1 MRSRFPSLRMALF
14 LVLSFLAFTV
24 SSTAFAEEKPSD
36 ASVMG
41 KPGTIVLDKLL
52 GISFSSSGHIGAF
65 GGVYQAGMVSFSHQK
80 QTYGSAETK
89 TTSFVVAPSFDV
101 FVTKHLTLGGTFSF
115 GYQWQSSN
123 FDRQVGGTIP
133 TSGYDISV
141 SPRVGYWIPISDS
154 VALWPRLGAT
164 VGGSLRR
171 SDVGAPFVEQTA
183 GRVGASL
190 DLDLALPLTKHLV
203 FLVGPRIEAST
214 VQTTEQANLG
224 YQAFGV
230 TAAVRGSLSYAF

>member
-1 MRSRFPSLRMALF
+1 MSSRFPSLRMAPF
-14 LVLSFLAFTV
+14 WVLSFLAFTV
-24 SSTAFAEEKPSD
+24 SSTAFAEGGPSD

-41 KPGTIVLDKLL
+41 KPGTIVLDKVL
-52 GISFSSSGHIGAF
+52 GISISGSGAL

-80 QTYGSAETK
+80 LTFGSTEIK
-89 TTSFVVAPSFDV
+89 TTSFGVAPSFDV

-123 FDRQVGGTIP
+123 FDPQVGGTIP

-141 SPRVGYWIPISDS
+141 SPRVGYWFSISDS

-164 VGGSLRR
+164 LGGSRRR
-171 SDVGAPFVEQTA
+171 SDVGAPFDVDQA
-183 GRVGASL
+183 GARLGASL
-190 DLDLALPLTKHLV
+190 DLDLALPITKHLV
-203 FLVGPRIEAST
+203 FLVGPRIEVST
-214 VQTTEQANLG
+214 VKTTDDFQAES
-224 YQAFGV
+224 V